1 MKEKRRGVGVS
12 ALLHGVPERYVTG
25 LQMHPWGVKTWTSPE
40 FLLLLLQESSDA
52 DAVGNW
58 ISMHACARKK
68 HLTTDIYVCPSC
80 IWFILSALLWEN
92 NNYNVHYHRAGICHQ
107 YYAQAFIP
115 HKVWQI
121 IDVVVRGQ
129 NTLVRSMSLPKKSPT
144 LNPPPAFLS
153 PAFIHY
159 DAPVEKGAP
168 KPAQPLP
175 AYNFL
180 MKSPNTFWQTYFLR
194 KRKNLSRSQSFFCF
208 LFLPYQ
214 PGK

>member
-1 MKEKRRGVGVS
+1 MLM
-12 ALLHGVPERYVTG
+12 LLATG
-25 LQMHPWGVKTWTSPE
+25 LVC
-40 FLLLLLQESSDA
+40 
-52 DAVGNW
+52 
-58 ISMHACARKK
+58 MHAQEKTPHDRYICLPIMYLIHFVCASLR
-68 HLTTDIYVCPSC
+68 
-80 IWFILSALLWEN
+80 N
-92 NNYNVHYHRAGICHQ
+92 NNYNMHYHRAGICHQ

-180 MKSPNTFWQTYFLR
+180 MKSPNTF
-194 KRKNLSRSQSFFCF
+194 
-208 LFLPYQ
+208 
-214 PGK
+214 